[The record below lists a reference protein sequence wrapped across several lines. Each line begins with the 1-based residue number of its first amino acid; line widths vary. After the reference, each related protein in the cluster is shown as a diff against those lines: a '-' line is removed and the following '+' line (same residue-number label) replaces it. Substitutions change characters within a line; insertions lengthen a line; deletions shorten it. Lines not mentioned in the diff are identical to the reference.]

1 MECVFLSQKV
11 KPTGKNPSQWLT
23 WNLSRS
29 RFLLR
34 GWLPWVGF
42 NLSWSARK
50 TDFLLDGSHK
60 ISCAVLVT
68 SFTTNHQIQ
77 RHSKSNLPVL
87 QPLRSSLYRIAIL
100 PHGRTSTKANREQ
113 ESESLGKQQHMS
125 CAGLPTLL
133 QCTDMREPKKSVGLW
148 LTRFPS
154 RGEVTVFKEFTHPGT
169 EIWRTALLT
178 LVPFSRQ
185 RDDGSLRGVMKC
197 KLAGA

>member
-42 NLSWSARK
+42 NLSWSARR

-125 CAGLPTLL
+125 CAGLPTLF
-133 QCTDMREPKKSVGLW
+133 QCTDMREPKKSVGLR

-154 RGEVTVFKEFTHPGT
+154 RGEVTVFKEFTL
-169 EIWRTALLT
+169 R